1 MDTKSLKLVKIQ
13 YALGIEA
20 LDKLL
25 YQKMTEEEKK
35 WTRELSEKVPN
46 ESIIDDYD
54 VVHDILLVDEQT
66 KKKVEKMLTR
76 LELIFDIYDISDV
89 FFKYPELI
97 GKKLSEDIDS
107 FVKSNIFLD
116 DVLDHINEVGLDNI
130 NEFEKR
136 YLAIT
141 DGDDSKNTQ

>member
-25 YQKMTEEEKK
+25 YQKMTEDEKK

-54 VVHDILLVDEQT
+54 VVHDILLVDDET

>member
-1 MDTKSLKLVKIQ
+1 MDTKSLKLIKIQ

-54 VVHDILLVDEQT
+54 VVHDILLVDEEN
-66 KKKVEKMLTR
+66 KKKVEKMLNR

-89 FFKYPELI
+89 YFKYPELI
-97 GKKLSEDIDS
+97 GKKLFEDIDS

-116 DVLDHINEVGLDNI
+116 DVLDRINEVGLDNI

>member
-1 MDTKSLKLVKIQ
+1 MDTKSLKLIKIQ
-13 YALGIEA
+13 YALGIDA

-25 YQKMTEEEKK
+25 YQKMTEQEKK

-54 VVHDILLVDEQT
+54 VVHDILLVDEEN
-66 KKKVEKMLTR
+66 KKKVEKMLNR

-89 FFKYPELI
+89 YFKYPELI
-97 GKKLSEDIDS
+97 GKKLFEDIDS

-116 DVLDHINEVGLDNI
+116 DVLDRINEVGLDNI

-141 DGDDSKNTQ
+141 DGDDSKDTQ

>member
-141 DGDDSKNTQ
+141 DGDDSKNT

>member
-1 MDTKSLKLVKIQ
+1 MDTKTLKLVKIQ
-13 YALGIEA
+13 YELGIEA

-25 YQKMTEEEKK
+25 YQKMTEDEKK
-35 WTRELSEKVPN
+35 WTSDLSNRVPN

-54 VVHDILLVDEQT
+54 VVHDILLVDEET
-66 KKKVEKMLTR
+66 KLRVEKMLNR
-76 LELIFDIYDISDV
+76 LKLTFQVFDITNVY
-89 FFKYPELI
+89 KEYPELI

-116 DVLDHINEVGLDNI
+116 DVLDRINEVGLDNI

-136 YLAIT
+136 YLEIT
-141 DGDDSKNTQ
+141 DGDDSKNSQ

>member
-1 MDTKSLKLVKIQ
+1 MDTKTLKLVKIQ
-13 YALGIEA
+13 YELGIEA

-25 YQKMTEEEKK
+25 YQKMTEDEKK
-35 WTRELSEKVPN
+35 WTSDLSNRVPN

-54 VVHDILLVDEQT
+54 VVHDILLVDEET
-66 KKKVEKMLTR
+66 KLRVEKMLNR
-76 LELIFDIYDISDV
+76 LKLAFQVFDITNVY
-89 FFKYPELI
+89 KEYPELI

-116 DVLDHINEVGLDNI
+116 DVLDRINEVGLDNI

-136 YLAIT
+136 YLEIT
-141 DGDDSKNTQ
+141 DGDDSKNSQ

>member
-1 MDTKSLKLVKIQ
+1 MDTKSLKLIKIQ

-25 YQKMTEEEKK
+25 YQKMTEQEKK

-54 VVHDILLVDEQT
+54 VVHDILLVDEEN
-66 KKKVEKMLTR
+66 KNKVEKMLNR

-89 FFKYPELI
+89 YFKYPELI
-97 GKKLSEDIDS
+97 GKKLFEDI
-107 FVKSNIFLD
+107 NIFLD
-116 DVLDHINEVGLDNI
+116 DVLDRINEVGLDNI

-141 DGDDSKNTQ
+141 DGDDSKDTQ

>member
-89 FFKYPELI
+89 YFKYPELI

-141 DGDDSKNTQ
+141 DGDDSKNT

>member
-1 MDTKSLKLVKIQ
+1 MDTKSLKLIKIQ

-54 VVHDILLVDEQT
+54 VVHDILLVDEEN
-66 KKKVEKMLTR
+66 KKKVEKMLNR

-89 FFKYPELI
+89 YFKYPELI
-97 GKKLSEDIDS
+97 GKKLFEDIDS

-116 DVLDHINEVGLDNI
+116 DVLDRINEVGLDNI

-141 DGDDSKNTQ
+141 DGDDSKDTQ

>member
-1 MDTKSLKLVKIQ
+1 MDTKSLKLIKIQ

-54 VVHDILLVDEQT
+54 VVHDILLVDEEN
-66 KKKVEKMLTR
+66 KKKVEKMLNR
-76 LELIFDIYDISDV
+76 LELIFDVYDISDV
-89 FFKYPELI
+89 YFKYPELI
-97 GKKLSEDIDS
+97 GKKLFEDIDS

-116 DVLDHINEVGLDNI
+116 DVLDRINEVGLDNI

-136 YLAIT
+136 YLVIT
-141 DGDDSKNTQ
+141 DGDDSKNSQ

>member
-1 MDTKSLKLVKIQ
+1 MDTKSLKLIKIQ

-54 VVHDILLVDEQT
+54 VVHDILLVDEEN
-66 KKKVEKMLTR
+66 KKKVEKMLNR
-76 LELIFDIYDISDV
+76 LELIFDVYDISDV
-89 FFKYPELI
+89 YFKYPELI
-97 GKKLSEDIDS
+97 GKKLFEDIDS

-116 DVLDHINEVGLDNI
+116 DVLDRINEVGLDNI

-141 DGDDSKNTQ
+141 DGDDSKNSQ

>member
-1 MDTKSLKLVKIQ
+1 MDTKSLKLIKIQ

-54 VVHDILLVDEQT
+54 VVHDILLVDEEN
-66 KKKVEKMLTR
+66 KKKVEKMLNR
-76 LELIFDIYDISDV
+76 LELIFDVYDISDV
-89 FFKYPELI
+89 YFKYPELI
-97 GKKLSEDIDS
+97 GKKLFEDIDS

-141 DGDDSKNTQ
+141 DGDDSKNSQ

>member
-1 MDTKSLKLVKIQ
+1 MDTKSLKLIKIQ
-13 YALGIEA
+13 YALGIDA

-25 YQKMTEEEKK
+25 YQKMTEQEKK

-54 VVHDILLVDEQT
+54 VVHDILLVDEEN
-66 KKKVEKMLTR
+66 KNKVEKMLNR

-89 FFKYPELI
+89 YFKYPELI
-97 GKKLSEDIDS
+97 GKKLFEDIDS

-116 DVLDHINEVGLDNI
+116 DVLDRINEVGLDNI

-141 DGDDSKNTQ
+141 DGDDSKDTQ

>member
-1 MDTKSLKLVKIQ
+1 MDTKSLKLIKIQ

-54 VVHDILLVDEQT
+54 VVHDILLVDEEN
-66 KKKVEKMLTR
+66 KKKVEKMLNR

-89 FFKYPELI
+89 YFKYPELI
-97 GKKLSEDIDS
+97 GKKLFEDIDS

>member
-1 MDTKSLKLVKIQ
+1 MDTKSLKLIKIQ

-54 VVHDILLVDEQT
+54 VVHDILLVDEEN
-66 KKKVEKMLTR
+66 KKKVEKMLNR

-89 FFKYPELI
+89 YFKYPELI
-97 GKKLSEDIDS
+97 GKKLFEDIDS

-116 DVLDHINEVGLDNI
+116 DVLDRINEVGLDNI

-141 DGDDSKNTQ
+141 DGDDSKNSQ

>member
-1 MDTKSLKLVKIQ
+1 MDTKSLKLIKIQ

-25 YQKMTEEEKK
+25 YQKMTEQEKK

-54 VVHDILLVDEQT
+54 VVHDILLVDEEN
-66 KKKVEKMLTR
+66 KKKVEKMLNR

-89 FFKYPELI
+89 YFKYPELI
-97 GKKLSEDIDS
+97 GKKLFEDIDS

-116 DVLDHINEVGLDNI
+116 DVLDRINEVGLDNI

-141 DGDDSKNTQ
+141 DGDDSKDTQ

>member
-1 MDTKSLKLVKIQ
+1 MDTKSLQLVKIQ
-13 YALGIEA
+13 YELGIEA

-25 YQKMTEEEKK
+25 YQKMTEVEKK
-35 WTRELSEKVPN
+35 WTRELSERVPN

-54 VVHDILLVDEQT
+54 VVHDILLVDEET
-66 KKKVEKMLTR
+66 KLQVEIMLKR
-76 LELIFDIYDISDV
+76 LELVFHIYDISDV

-97 GKKLSEDIDS
+97 GKKLTEDIDS

-116 DVLDHINEVGLDNI
+116 DVLDHINEVGLGNI

-136 YLAIT
+136 FLTLT
-141 DGDDSKNTQ
+141 DGHDTQNT

>member
-1 MDTKSLKLVKIQ
+1 MDTKNLKLIKIQ

-25 YQKMTEEEKK
+25 YQKMTEDEKK

-54 VVHDILLVDEQT
+54 VVHDILLVDEET
-66 KKKVEKMLTR
+66 KKKVEKMLKR
-76 LELIFDIYDISDV
+76 LELVFDIYDISDV
-89 FFKYPELI
+89 YFKYPELI
-97 GKKLSEDIDS
+97 GKKLFEDIDS

>member
-1 MDTKSLKLVKIQ
+1 MDTKSLKLIKIQ

-25 YQKMTEEEKK
+25 YQKMTEQEKK

-54 VVHDILLVDEQT
+54 VVHDILLVDEEN
-66 KKKVEKMLTR
+66 KNKVEKMLNR

-89 FFKYPELI
+89 YFKYPELI
-97 GKKLSEDIDS
+97 GKKLFEDIDS

-116 DVLDHINEVGLDNI
+116 DVLDRINEVGLDNI

-141 DGDDSKNTQ
+141 DGDDSKDTQ